1 MSWSRSHLAAVCVLA
16 AAALLASCSGIPL
29 KQRDAAE
36 RARFEAYAGKP
47 VDHFTWFTSYDGW
60 EPISRD
66 QLVVW
71 TDINRAYL
79 ISVLR
84 PCTDLMF
91 AQRIGLS
98 STADTVYAHFDSV
111 HVEGWSCIIKTI
123 RPVDYLKM
131 QHDLR
136 REREAREQ
144 ARKQSK
150 KPAA

>member
-1 MSWSRSHLAAVCVLA
+1 MSCSRSSLRAVCLLA

-29 KQRDAAE
+29 KKRDAAE

-47 VDHFTWFTSYDGW
+47 IDHFTWLTDYEGW

-66 QLVVW
+66 QLVIW

-79 ISVLR
+79 ITVFR

-111 HVEGWSCIIKTI
+111 HVQGWNCMIKTI
-123 RPVDYLKM
+123 QPVDYQRM
-131 QHDLR
+131 QRDLR
-136 REREAREQ
+136 QERAAAKASKARG
-144 ARKQSK
+144 SG
-150 KPAA
+150 